1 VEKAL
6 RLRQNRFLGQA
17 SVEQLLD
24 LVAVARDVPLMPG
37 QTLVNERDAA
47 AVFHILRGEVAVT
60 MDDGAAWTLG
70 SGSTIGLAETLAGTA
85 PHRRV
90 TVTREGHALKVDR
103 DALYGVLADHIDLL
117 QGVFSGVLSA
127 VPRR

>member
-1 VEKAL
+1 
-6 RLRQNRFLGQA
+6 
-17 SVEQLLD
+17 VEQLLD
-24 LVAVARDVPLMPG
+24 LVAVARDVPLVPG
-37 QTLVNERDAA
+37 QALVNERDAP

-90 TVTREGHALKVDR
+90 TVTRDGHALKVDH
-103 DALYGVLADHIDLL
+103 DALFAVLADHIDLL
-117 QGVFSGVLSA
+117 QGVFSGVIGA
-127 VPRR
+127 VPRK